1 MGSRPMRTR
10 LVVLVL
16 LLLAA
21 ACRNGEAPLRT
32 TPAVR
37 VRTAEALPI
46 SRIVVATCVLEGAEE
61 TVLAVPSPVRVEAV
75 HVAPG
80 DSVRAGQVLVRLQT
94 DRSLSAGVTAAA
106 AGVSAARAGAQYAR
120 DNLDRVRTLMESGA
134 ASRDRMESAQ
144 AAAES
149 AEAGLREAQ
158 ASYRESLSRV
168 ASGQVRAPFDGV
180 VTRVAA
186 REGSPASGGLVAVT
200 GGGALE
206 AELLLAQSRLT
217 ELRPGLPVFFRSP
230 HLPGSIYEGT
240 VTAVS
245 PAVDP
250 VSGLVP
256 VRVQLAD
263 TTGTLFPGLDG
274 TATVA
279 VRTGD
284 SLPVLPQMALQRLP
298 GGGWR
303 VAVVEEGRA
312 VFRDVEVG
320 IQNGFT
326 MQIAD
331 GVREGDSV
339 IVLGHNRVEDGGRV
353 RVVGR

>member
-1 MGSRPMRTR
+1 MKSRLGALM
-10 LVVLVL
+10 L

-21 ACRNGEAPLRT
+21 GCRNGEAPLRMS
-32 TPAVR
+32 PAVR
-37 VRTAEALPI
+37 VRTAETSPI
-46 SRIVVATCVLEGAEE
+46 SRTVLVPCVLEGAEE
-61 TVLAVPSPVRVEAV
+61 AVLAVPNPVRVEEV

-80 DSVRAGQVLVRLQT
+80 DSVRAGQVLVSLQT
-94 DRSLSAGVTAAA
+94 DRALSAGVTAAA
-106 AGVSAARAGAQYAR
+106 AGVSAARAGARYAR
-120 DNLDRVRTLMESGA
+120 DNLDRIETLVESGA
-134 ASRDRMESAQ
+134 ASRGRLESAQ

-158 ASYRESLSRV
+158 ASYREALSGA

-186 REGSPASGGLVAVT
+186 REGSPASGGLVALT

-206 AELLLAQSRLT
+206 AELLLDQSRLS

-240 VTAVS
+240 VTSVS

-256 VRVQLAD
+256 ARIQLAD
-263 TTGTLFPGLDG
+263 TTGALFPGLDG

-284 SLPVLPQMALQRLP
+284 SLPVLPRMALQRLP
-298 GGGWR
+298 GGGWQ

-312 VFRDVEVG
+312 VFRDVDVG

-326 MQIAD
+326 MQIAH